1 MQTKSIQ
8 LTNKN
13 HFISEYRNGKMMNY
27 FDFKPFD
34 EFERRVQNVTSKTY
48 DREKLV
54 NTLTTMN
61 KNWDAPQATIN
72 QIERLKDERSV
83 VVVGGQQAGLLTG
96 PLYSINKLI
105 SIVRLAK
112 EQEEKLQRPVIPVFW
127 IAGEDHDF
135 EEINHIYTSND
146 HALKKHRLQD
156 EMYNKVS
163 VSHLHM
169 DQEKVTTW
177 LQTAFADMKETMYTK
192 SLYDTILRCLHTSES
207 YVDFFAKLIHA
218 LFPEEGIVL
227 IDSGDEAVRRLE
239 TDFFQLLIKNQEEI
253 SASVYET
260 VQQLQQKGYTVPLE
274 VEPNDTHLFY
284 HDDYNERILLKR
296 EEDKWVGKNDEV
308 VLTTEDMLHLAATQP
323 DRLSNNVVTR
333 PLMQEYLF
341 PTLAF
346 VGGDGEISYWAA
358 LKKAFHCVELTMPP
372 VVPRLSL
379 TYKTDRVDKLLRTRV
394 LKAED
399 VIQYGVTDVR
409 MRWLMSQETPSIDIV
424 FSDVLQQIETLHE
437 PLRAIAKD
445 VSADL
450 EAEAARN
457 KQYIQHNIHYLQKK
471 VEQKIAENHKLP
483 LQQFDEINIALHPN
497 NGLQERIWSPLPFI
511 NEYGVDF
518 FKTLIHKEEL
528 SLKEQHYIVSL

>member
-1 MQTKSIQ
+1 
-8 LTNKN
+8 
-13 HFISEYRNGKMMNY
+13 
-27 FDFKPFD
+27 
-34 EFERRVQNVTSKTY
+34 
-48 DREKLV
+48 
-54 NTLTTMN
+54 
-61 KNWDAPQATIN
+61 
-72 QIERLKDERSV
+72 
-83 VVVGGQQAGLLTG
+83 
-96 PLYSINKLI
+96 
-105 SIVRLAK
+105 
-112 EQEEKLQRPVIPVFW
+112 
-127 IAGEDHDF
+127 
-135 EEINHIYTSND
+135 
-146 HALKKHRLQD
+146 KHRLQD

-163 VSHLHM
+163 VSHLYM
-169 DQEKVTTW
+169 DQEKVTIW

-424 FSDVLQQIETLHE
+424 FSDVLQQIET
-437 PLRAIAKD
+437 
-445 VSADL
+445 
-450 EAEAARN
+450 
-457 KQYIQHNIHYLQKK
+457 
-471 VEQKIAENHKLP
+471 
-483 LQQFDEINIALHPN
+483 
-497 NGLQERIWSPLPFI
+497 
-511 NEYGVDF
+511 
-518 FKTLIHKEEL
+518 
-528 SLKEQHYIVSL
+528 